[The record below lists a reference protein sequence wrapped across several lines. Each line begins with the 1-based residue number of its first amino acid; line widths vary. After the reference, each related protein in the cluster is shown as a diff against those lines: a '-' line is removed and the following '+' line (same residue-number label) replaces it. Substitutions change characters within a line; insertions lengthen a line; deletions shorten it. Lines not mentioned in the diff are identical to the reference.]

1 MATPSREQIIDSLWP
16 EPHRGPLNGDF
27 RVGGWSRDSSAPSLA
42 AVLVPLVEREPGFNV
57 LLTQRTDHLHHHP
70 GQVSFP
76 GGRVEAAD
84 SHVVETA
91 IREAE
96 EEIGLERRFVEVVG
110 YLDPYQTVTGF
121 LVTPVV
127 AFVEPGFELELD
139 TFEVASAFEVP
150 LEFVL
155 DPAHHQKQSR
165 EVRGKHRHYY
175 VMQYQNHCIWGATAA
190 MLVNFY
196 DKLAATAQSA

>member
-1 MATPSREQIIDSLWP
+1 MGAPNREQIIDILWP

-27 RVGGWSRDSSAPSLA
+27 RVGGWSRDSAAPSPA
-42 AVLVPLVEREPGFNV
+42 AVLVPLVEREHGFNV

-76 GGRVEAAD
+76 GGRAEAHD
-84 SHVVETA
+84 DTVVETA

-96 EEIGLERRFVEVVG
+96 EEIALERRFVDVVG
-110 YLDPYQTVTGF
+110 FLDPYQTVTGF

-127 AFVEPGFELELD
+127 AFVSPGFELQLD

-150 LEFVL
+150 LGFVL
-155 DPAHHQKQSR
+155 DPDHHRKQSR
-165 EVRGKHRHYY
+165 EVRGRRRHYY
-175 VMQYQNHCIWGATAA
+175 VMKYQEYCIWGATAA
-190 MLVNFY
+190 MLINLY
-196 DKLAATAQSA
+196 DKLATTAQSA